1 MHVVGERLD
10 STREAGGVGHEPA
23 SAVARD
29 LPAVVDHDVLVSRVA
44 QPARDHRVRRF
55 PDQLGAHVAMKVIPA
70 VPSHRGRAGEAIIEC
85 GRGAG
90 NVAGAERECTAEQRH
105 ESRRHDRVESAGR
118 QGCLQA
124 GGVETCRARATLT
137 NLTSLRRVSNSP
149 RHHDTFRVQPGRRVR
164 DSVRRRADSAEGAKR
179 SDDHPQRNR
188 CAGHAGRRD
197 AARRAG
203 CRRNPVAGRKLSAA
217 YPWATQHPGES
228 DGRQSPRRDRR
239 YLYSERIH
247 GQHAGGSLARR
258 RRADRG
264 AQGCLGDQHVR
275 IARRQWRDRDY
286 HQTRTRGE
294 ITMTAGIARC
304 MALSVVALLFAA
316 PASAQRPG
324 AVEIGAL
331 ARFTDFDNNL
341 GISNAVGAGGRLAV
355 YVRPRLAFEL
365 DMSRTSS
372 NRSAGSATYTP
383 LHARLV
389 VGVGRPGR
397 VEGLLGAGYVHNAY
411 RGSLDATDGG
421 FSALIGMRYQLNSRV
436 WVRIGTDLDVMFH
449 PSSDSPFTFYHG
461 NWGLHLGA
469 GARLNGGP

>member
-1 MHVVGERLD
+1 MIALK
-10 STREAGGVGHEPA
+10 
-23 SAVARD
+23 
-29 LPAVVDHDVLVSRVA
+29 
-44 QPARDHRVRRF
+44 VR
-55 PDQLGAHVAMKVIPA
+55 AA
-70 VPSHRGRAGEAIIEC
+70 
-85 GRGAG
+85 RGA
-90 NVAGAERECTAEQRH
+90 CKQ
-105 ESRRHDRVESAGR
+105 
-118 QGCLQA
+118 

-203 CRRNPVAGRKLSAA
+203 CRRDPVAGRKLSAA

-239 YLYSERIH
+239 YLHSERIH

-264 AQGCLGDQHVR
+264 AQGCLGDKHVR

-294 ITMTAGIARC
+294 ITMTAGMARC
-304 MALSVVALLFAA
+304 MALSAVALLVAA

-341 GISNAVGAGGRLAV
+341 GMSNAVGAGGRVAV

-372 NRSAGSATYTP
+372 K
-383 LHARLV
+383 
-389 VGVGRPGR
+389 
-397 VEGLLGAGYVHNAY
+397 LGAGYVHNAY

-421 FSALIGMRYQLNSRV
+421 FSGLIGMRYQLNSRV